1 MRGIYIII
9 DNIVVFVGIKIF
21 VIVRVYNKVGFY
33 NIVILDLIIV
43 SFDFVIEVL
52 DGKGEKDVDYQSDFY
67 VI

>member
-52 DGKGEKDVDYQSDFY
+52 DGKGEKDVDY
-67 VI
+67 

>member
-21 VIVRVYNKVGFY
+21 VIVRVCNKVGFY

-52 DGKGEKDVDYQSDFY
+52 DGKGEKDVDY
-67 VI
+67 